1 MTVEILQGD
10 CREVLKTLPEGSVNM
25 CVTSPPYFGLRNY
38 KTAVWSGG
46 DPTCD
51 HVEKVA
57 AHGGER
63 ADRDQ
68 EGNVFQFRGV
78 CDKCGAKSED
88 YQIGLE
94 QSPEEYIAQLVEV
107 FREVRRTLR
116 DDGTLWVNIGDSY
129 YNYRSGTAF
138 VKQSVAKTNQDLPT
152 HSPSRNNKLE
162 GLKSKDLIGIPW
174 MLAFALRA
182 DGWYLRQD
190 IIWHKPN
197 PMPESVKDRCTKAHE
212 YIFLLSKSKN
222 YYFDY
227 EAIREPAVTAPA
239 ARNKAAEGYQADYPN
254 GDRFS
259 DGERVWGEDNKRMKR
274 SVWTVNTKPYKE
286 AHFATFPTELVEP
299 AIIAGCPKGGMVLD
313 PFGGSGTT
321 GYVADKLG
329 RNATLIELNPSYI
342 DIAENRIDPPEQ
354 RLDPNLFEFG
364 S

>member
-1 MTVEILQGD
+1 MTNVTILNGD
-10 CREVLKTLPEGSVNM
+10 CRDVLQTLPEGSINM
-25 CVTSPPYFGLRNY
+25 CVTSPPYYGLRDY
-38 KTAVWSGG
+38 GTATWTGG
-46 DPTCD
+46 DPQCD
-51 HVEKVA
+51 HVEKIA

-68 EGNVFQFRGV
+68 SGNVFKYRGT
-78 CDKCGAKSED
+78 CEKCGATSTD
-88 YQIGLE
+88 NQIGLE
-94 QSPEEYIAQLVEV
+94 ESPEEYIAQLVEV
-107 FREVRRTLR
+107 FREVKRVLR

-129 YNYRSGTAF
+129 YNYRSGEAF
-138 VKQSVAKTNQDLPT
+138 VKQSVAKTKQDLPS
-152 HSPSRNNKLE
+152 HSPSRNNKLA

-222 YYFDY
+222 YYFDH
-227 EAIREPAVTAPA
+227 EAIKEPAQNWGTRDRSNFRSGTEDPLLKQHGLKGKEWEENPT
-239 ARNKAAEGYQADYPN
+239 RN
-254 GDRFS
+254 
-259 DGERVWGEDNKRMKR
+259 KR

-299 AIIAGCPKGGMVLD
+299 AILAGCPKGGMVID

-342 DIAENRIDPPEQ
+342 EIAENRIDPPEQ
-354 RLDPNLFEFG
+354 RLDSNLFEWE
-364 S
+364 

>member
-1 MTVEILQGD
+1 MSVKILQGD
-10 CREVLKTLPEGSVNM
+10 CREVLKTLADDTINM
-25 CVTSPPYFGLRNY
+25 CVTSPPYYGLRNY

-63 ADRDQ
+63 ANRDQ
-68 EGNVFQFRGV
+68 TGNTFYYVGT
-78 CDKCGAKSED
+78 CEKCGATSED
-88 YQIGLE
+88 HQIGLE
-94 QSPEEYIAQLVEV
+94 QTPEEYIAQLVEV
-107 FREVRRTLR
+107 FREVRRVLK

-138 VKQSVAKTNQDLPT
+138 VKQSVAKTDQDLPSF
-152 HSPSRNNKLE
+152 SPSRNNKLD

-212 YIFLLSKSKN
+212 YIFLLSKSKE

-227 EAIREPAVTAPA
+227 EAIKEKGVIPAGTKGAKGSA
-239 ARNKAAEGYQADYPN
+239 
-254 GDRFS
+254 
-259 DGERVWGEDNKRMKR
+259 ERVAEKGVNSRPPEYKIYDGMRQKR
-274 SVWTVNTKPYKE
+274 SVWTVNTKPYKG
-286 AHFATFPTELVEP
+286 AHFATFPTDLIEP
-299 AIIAGCPKGGMVLD
+299 CILAGCPKDGMVLD

-321 GYVADKLG
+321 GYVADKNG
-329 RNATLIELNPSYI
+329 RNATLIELNPEYI
-342 DIAENRIDPPEQ
+342 NLAEERIDPPEQ
-354 RLDPNLFEFG
+354 RLDSNLFTIE
-364 S
+364 

>member
-1 MTVEILQGD
+1 MTNVTILNGD
-10 CREVLKTLPEGSVNM
+10 CRDVLQTLPEGSINM
-25 CVTSPPYFGLRNY
+25 CVTSPPYYGLRNY
-38 KTAVWSGG
+38 G
-46 DPTCD
+46 
-51 HVEKVA
+51 
-57 AHGGER
+57 
-63 ADRDQ
+63 DQ
-68 EGNVFQFRGV
+68 E
-78 CDKCGAKSED
+78 K
-88 YQIGLE
+88 QIGLE
-94 QSPEEYIAQLVEV
+94 QTPEEYIAQLVEV

-129 YNYRSGTAF
+129 YNYRSGEAF
-138 VKQSVAKTNQDLPT
+138 VKQSVAKTKQDLPSF
-152 HSPSRNNKLE
+152 SPSRNNKLA

-227 EAIREPAVTAPA
+227 EAIREPAVTAPV

-259 DGERVWGEDNKRMKR
+259 EGERVWGEDNKRMKR

-299 AIIAGCPKGGMVLD
+299 AILAGCPKGGMVLD

-342 DIAENRIDPPEQ
+342 EIAENRIDPPEQ
-354 RLDPNLFEFG
+354 RLDSNLFEWE
-364 S
+364 